1 MELFLK
7 SAIATAGYILLVL
20 SVAALVFVIHS
31 AAGSLT

>member
-7 SAIATAGYILLVL
+7 SAIATAVYILLVS
-20 SVAALVFVIHS
+20 SVAALVFVIHA